1 MKPYTSQD
9 NVLNAAILFAAW
21 LIVIVACVSPELEK
35 TNTVV
40 QIAYAAE

>member
-1 MKPYTSQD
+1 MKPSTSQD

-21 LIVIVACVSPELEK
+21 LIVIVACVGPEVEN
-35 TNTVV
+35 TNTAV